1 MIRIEE
7 ISPDFFFP
15 FPENFV
21 FFTNFILFVLLL
33 LLLLL
38 LCLFFFKFYF
48 MFYIVGL
55 SQSDEGPATLHLR
68 CPSDRNDNS
77 SGQTSADVIT
87 DPCRHIGTRHNRR

>member
-1 MIRIEE
+1 MIPLQE
-7 ISPDFFFP
+7 ISTDFCFQFP
-15 FPENFV
+15 GNV
-21 FFTNFILFVLLL
+21 VVY
-33 LLLLL
+33 
-38 LCLFFFKFYF
+38 FKFHSVCVVVIVVVVFVYF
-48 MFYIVGL
+48 ICTMYIVGL